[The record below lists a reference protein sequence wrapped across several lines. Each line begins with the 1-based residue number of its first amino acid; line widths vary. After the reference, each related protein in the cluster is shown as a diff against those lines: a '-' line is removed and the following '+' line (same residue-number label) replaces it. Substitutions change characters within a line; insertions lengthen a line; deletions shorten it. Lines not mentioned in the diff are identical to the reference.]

1 MKILSSNIIKILL
14 LLFISF
20 MFFAGWQAGME
31 TSYAKLLVGSTNV
44 CLDIVKTDTH
54 IKLENA
60 DTGDS
65 NHQFR
70 VYTRIDGRKGNYPQ
84 ETGGVMQPI
93 VIILSWQVFLFF
105 VLKPKR
111 ATISLAVNFGLFF
124 LVQIIFLFLLTGYYT
139 SSVQKYIYT
148 IMLDSFYIIALIL
161 IIKDNILYSV
171 FRK

>member
-1 MKILSSNIIKILL
+1 
-14 LLFISF
+14 

-31 TSYAKLLVGSTNV
+31 SSYAKILVGSTNV
-44 CLDIVKTDTH
+44 CLGIVKNDTH
-54 IKLENA
+54 IKLEKTA
-60 DTGDS
+60 DGEAI
-65 NHQFR
+65 HQFR

-93 VIILSWQVFLFF
+93 VIILSWQLFLFF
-105 VLKPKR
+105 VLKPKQ
-111 ATISLAVNFGLFF
+111 ASISMAVNIALFL

-139 SSVQKYIYT
+139 STVQKYIYT

-161 IIKDNILYSV
+161 IIKDNILYSI